1 MVVLAL
7 VLLIGLLFAS
17 IITII
22 ISVGSLILDRRQVKQ
37 SIDALAAYDGGVISQ
52 LDMEGT
58 HIFQRIPLFMNMLA
72 RFGRSLNPVQLTD
85 KLSKQLVYAGMSRG
99 LDKLLASKVVGLV
112 GGLLGSFLL
121 VGLVDSWWLRLVIF
135 LALPIVGFFIPDLW
149 LKLKADARQ
158 KSIALSLPGV
168 LDLLAVSVEAGMG
181 FDSALA
187 KVIKNMSGPLS
198 EEFARMLKEIQMGA
212 SRKEAFTSLGDRTS
226 VSEFKSFLTSMTQAD
241 IFGVSIAETLK
252 IQADTMRLRRQQKAE
267 EIAQKAPVKLVFPT
281 IFCIFPALFVVL
293 LGPAGIRIYNTLIKS
308 ALR

>member
-1 MVVLAL
+1 MAVLAL
-7 VLLIGLLFAS
+7 IALIGLLFAS
-17 IITII
+17 IITVG
-22 ISVGSLILDRRQVKQ
+22 ISVGSLILDRRQVRQ
-37 SIDALAAYDGGVISQ
+37 GIDALAAYDGGVISQ
-52 LDMEGT
+52 MDMEGT

-72 RFGRSLNPVQLTD
+72 RVGRSLNPVQLTD

-99 LDKLLASKVVGLV
+99 LDKLLASKMIGVA
-112 GGLLGSFLL
+112 GGLLAALL
-121 VGLVDSWWLRLVIF
+121 LGGFVDSWWLRIIILF
-135 LALPIVGFFIPDLW
+135 GLPIVSFFVPDLW

-158 KSIALSLPGV
+158 KSIALNLPGV

-212 SRKEAFTSLGDRTS
+212 SRKEAFKSLGERTN
-226 VSEFKSFLTSMTQAD
+226 VAEFKSFLTSLTQAD

-281 IFCIFPALFVVL
+281 ILCIFPALFVVL

-308 ALR
+308 TLR